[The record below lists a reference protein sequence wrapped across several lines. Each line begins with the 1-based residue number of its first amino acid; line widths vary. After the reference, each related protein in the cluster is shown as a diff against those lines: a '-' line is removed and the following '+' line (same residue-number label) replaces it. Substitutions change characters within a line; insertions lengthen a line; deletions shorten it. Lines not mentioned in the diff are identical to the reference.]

1 MTQPSLQDH
10 FIQLVNSELESSTGS
25 FTHNGDYKINGNV
38 SVKNLIIEYALEVD
52 TIKAN
57 KIIAVEDSGFEIG
70 NYTGAS
76 EEELDGR
83 GIRFLSPG
91 IDSMLVY
98 RAGGRIWTNSNIDI
112 SQEKSYQIDNTNVLS
127 INQLGTSVVKSSL
140 REVGTL
146 NKLRVTGDSL
156 LSDFAYF
163 STNSNRLGLNTESPN
178 AALGIVDNNIEIVL
192 GSSSVHR
199 AKIGTYT
206 NDHLD
211 IITDDTTRISI
222 ANNGEVVIGHS
233 EYKDGVLRINGKL
246 YVDEVIADTRLLRS
260 SSLTFEKTL
269 EDNSYGK
276 GIEWTGNG
284 ITKKLI
290 LLDNPDRIHSTES
303 IDVAEGNG
311 YFISGN
317 PVLSRTALGPS
328 VVESSLVKV
337 GILQDLAVA
346 GNANITN
353 VIANNLSIGG
363 LQLSDS
369 TVSVDDSFE
378 VKRNGHTDLAVNALA
393 ISIGDRQ
400 NLNRPVRISGRVGIN
415 VSNPSSDVELAVA
428 GNLSFANKKFS
439 TKDDIPTAGA
449 YNKGDIVW
457 NTNPTIGGYVGWICT
472 VEGTPGQWRP
482 FGLIA

>member
-1 MTQPSLQDH
+1 MTQPSIQDQ
-10 FIQLVNSELESSTGS
+10 FIQLVNAELESSTGS

-38 SVKNLIIEYALEVD
+38 SVKNLTIEYALEVD

-57 KIIAVEDSGFEIG
+57 KIIAVDDSGFEIG

-83 GIRFLSPG
+83 GLRFLSPG
-91 IDSMLVY
+91 VDSMLVY
-98 RAGGRIWTNSNIDI
+98 RAGSRIWTNSNIDI
-112 SQEKSYQIDNTNVLS
+112 TQERSYHIDNSPVLS
-127 INQLGTSVVKSSL
+127 YSQLGSSVVKSSL

-146 NKLRVTGDSL
+146 SKLRVSGDTV
-156 LSDFAYF
+156 LSDFAHF

-178 AALGIVDNNIEIVL
+178 GALGIVDNNIEIVL

-269 EDNSYGK
+269 EDDSYGK
-276 GIEWTGNG
+276 GIEWVGNG
-284 ITKKLI
+284 AKKKLV
-290 LLDNPDRIHSTES
+290 LLANPDRVHSTES

-311 YFISGN
+311 YFINGN

-328 VVESSLVKV
+328 VAESSLVKV
-337 GILQDLAVA
+337 GILQELTVA
-346 GNANITN
+346 GTADITN
-353 VIANNLSIGG
+353 VTTSNLHIGA

-369 TVSVDDSFE
+369 TINVIDALE
-378 VKRNGHTDLAVNALA
+378 VKRNGHTDLAISALA
-393 ISIGDRQ
+393 INIGDRQ
-400 NLNRPVRISGRVGIN
+400 NINRPIRISGRVGIN
-415 VSNPSSDVELAVA
+415 VSNPGTDVELAIA

-439 TKDDIPTAGA
+439 TNDSMPTTGA
-449 YNKGDIVW
+449 YNKGDVVW
-457 NTNPTIGGYVGWICT
+457 NTTPTIGGYVGWVCT